1 MGEQK
6 LVWTGKGLQFVGH
19 PTYGNQLLIG
29 GDLEGPGAK
38 PADLLPLSLA
48 ACTCYDV
55 VEILRKQRQQLREL
69 EVTTTTTQDPDP
81 PWRFRTI
88 HMHFKLS
95 GELDRGKT
103 ERAIA
108 LSESKYCAVAATLRD
123 AVDLSYSVEFV
134 ESEPRT

>member
-6 LVWTGKGLQFVGH
+6 LVWTGEELQFVGH
-19 PTYGNQLLIG
+19 PGYGNPLSIG
-29 GDLEGPGAK
+29 GDPEGPGAK

-48 ACTCYDV
+48 ACTCYDIV
-55 VEILRKQRQQLREL
+55 VILRKQRQELREL

-88 HMHFKLS
+88 HMHFSLS
-95 GELDRGKT
+95 GDLDPGKV
-103 ERAIA
+103 EHAVA

-123 AVDLSYSVEFV
+123 AVELSYSVEV
-134 ESEPRT
+134 R

>member
-6 LVWTGKGLQFVGH
+6 LVWTGLGLQFVGH
-19 PTYGNQLLIG
+19 PTYGNPLLIG

-55 VEILRKQRQQLREL
+55 VVILRKQRQDLREL

-88 HMHFKLS
+88 HMHFRLS
-95 GELDRGKT
+95 GGWTVPKPNGRSLWPSPST
-103 ERAIA
+103 AP
-108 LSESKYCAVAATLRD
+108 SP
-123 AVDLSYSVEFV
+123 
-134 ESEPRT
+134 PRFAM